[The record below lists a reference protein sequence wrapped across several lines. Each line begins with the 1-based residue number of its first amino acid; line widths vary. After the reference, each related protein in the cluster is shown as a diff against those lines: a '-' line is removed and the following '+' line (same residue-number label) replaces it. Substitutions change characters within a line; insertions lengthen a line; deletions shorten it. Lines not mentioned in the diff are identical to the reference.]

1 MDLSADVCSQLRQ
14 SPSCTTH
21 VMCHYLLHQG
31 DASSIEGPEGGED
44 EDVEDLAPDLSNL
57 RRTAGRGEKRP
68 REQSEDLV
76 GALFALGD
84 KILKGNEAMGH
95 NFIKFH

>member
-1 MDLSADVCSQLRQ
+1 MLSEES
-14 SPSCTTH
+14 
-21 VMCHYLLHQG
+21 
-31 DASSIEGPEGGED
+31 GGEG
-44 EDVEDLAPDLSNL
+44 EEVEDLAPDLSNL

>member
-1 MDLSADVCSQLRQ
+1 MVSQPALACISVIAGDGVLSEES
-14 SPSCTTH
+14 
-21 VMCHYLLHQG
+21 
-31 DASSIEGPEGGED
+31 GGEG
-44 EDVEDLAPDLSNL
+44 EEVEDLAPDLSNL